1 MAVTDKIDL
10 ESTLSLPLISLLP
23 KNLSKQV
30 EELLHERRIVMADGV
45 VSFGVE
51 KLWDLLS
58 RESERLQ
65 GVHEKVDDLKCQMRM
80 DIEGITKR
88 IVKVVGQMQ
97 SFGIQ
102 HSVNKP
108 PPLQKRQREIQQT
121 YPKRSQKDLVGV
133 EQSVNEL
140 VGHLVEND
148 SIQVV
153 SISGMGGIGKTTLAR
168 QVFHHDI
175 VRSHFDGFAWICVSQ
190 DFKRKDIWQKLLRDL
205 RPHDTGI
212 EQMNEDTLQAKI
224 FHLLE
229 TSKYLIV
236 MDDVWKKEDWDA
248 IKDAFPQERGWKMI
262 LTSRDEGVGL
272 HVNPKSFLFK
282 PKILTP
288 EESWKLCESIAF
300 SRREITGFIVDEELE
315 AMGRKMVT
323 YCGGLPL
330 AVKVLGG
337 LLANKYMVEDWKRIN
352 ENIQTQIVRLDDNNQ
367 DSVYRVLSMSYEDL
381 PMQLKHCFL
390 YLAHFPE
397 DYKIQVERLYYLWE
411 AEGIITSSGNGAT
424 ARSIGEDY
432 IDELVRRNMVIAVKE
447 DLSCKLKYC
456 QMHDMMR
463 EVCLNKAKEE
473 NFLQIIKVPTSSTS
487 TINAQSHTGSRRLVV
502 HGGGNAL
509 DMLGGKNNKKARSVL
524 GFGLDS
530 NLWKQSGQEFRN
542 LQLLRV
548 LDLSLDYKENF
559 EFSLDLRIPSSIG
572 KLIHLRYLS
581 LAIGWATHVPSSLR
595 NLKLLIYLKLKSYG
609 SVHLPSIFNEMVELR
624 FLMLPRYF
632 DDKTKLELGNLVNLE
647 CLIPFRS
654 ECGSITD
661 FLRMT
666 RLRTLHIKLKGRNYQ
681 KGSNIRTRSG
691 RRHSYQVGKVTT
703 KSNTF
708 LVFNYTI
715 IATTLILTNKEN
727 TTVSGEPTRDQ
738 YPPLS
743 ITSIA
748 KRMHNWV
755 RASSSDFA
763 GTPPQPRSGHTAV
776 NVGKSMVVVFGGL
789 VDKKFLNDIIVYDIE
804 NKLWFEPECTGS
816 VSEGKVGPTPRA
828 FHVAITI
835 DCHMFIFGGR
845 SGGKRLGDFWVLDTD
860 IWQWSELT
868 SFGDLPTPRDFSA
881 AAAIGNQKIVL
892 CGGWDGKKWLSDVY
906 VMDTM
911 SLEWMEL
918 SVSGSLPPP
927 RCGHTAT
934 MVEKRLLV
942 FGGRGGGGP
951 IMGDLWA
958 LKGLI
963 DEERETPGWTQLKL
977 PGQAPSARCGH
988 TVTSGGH
995 YLLLFGGHGTGGWLS
1010 RYDVY
1015 YNDAIILD
1023 RVTAQ
1028 WKRLPISND
1037 EPPPPRA
1044 YHTMTSIGARLLLIG
1059 GFDGKS
1065 TFGDLWWLVPED
1077 DPIAKRSSAP
1087 QLRNP
1092 PETKESEGELNTQE
1106 GGQEGS
1112 TIVGLQKK
1120 MGISVPS
1127 ILRLQIP
1134 EESEDQEFV
1143 ELGTR
1148 LIEGDD
1154 VVDNGASMI
1163 QMAAEAL
1170 RQHWK
1175 ESTPETLQLKELSA
1189 LLRDYQRLVTRK
1201 YTAQNSLTSADF
1213 GLPVKK
1219 TFTFYHI
1226 KRSSELRIDDT
1237 PKLLEEYKTLV
1248 I

>member
-1 MAVTDKIDL
+1 MA
-10 ESTLSLPLISLLP
+10 E
-23 KNLSKQV
+23 
-30 EELLHERRIVMADGV
+30 GV
-45 VSFGVE
+45 VSFGVQ
-51 KLWDLLS
+51 KLWELLG
-58 RESERLQ
+58 RESDRLQ

-80 DIEGITKR
+80 LQSLLKDADAKKHGSEVVRNFLEDVKDIVFDAEDIIESFLLKELSGNQKGVKGRVKRLACFLVDRRGLSMDIEGITKR
-88 IVKVVGQMQ
+88 MAKVVGQMQ

-102 HSVNKP
+102 QIIYRSP
-108 PPLQKRQREIQQT
+108 SLQERQRPRENRQT

-175 VRSHFDGFAWICVSQ
+175 VRKFD
-190 DFKRKDIWQKLLRDL
+190 
-205 RPHDTGI
+205 
-212 EQMNEDTLQAKI
+212 
-224 FHLLE
+224 
-229 TSKYLIV
+229 
-236 MDDVWKKEDWDA
+236 
-248 IKDAFPQERGWKMI
+248 
-262 LTSRDEGVGL
+262 
-272 HVNPKSFLFK
+272 
-282 PKILTP
+282 
-288 EESWKLCESIAF
+288 
-300 SRREITGFIVDEELE
+300 VDEELE
-315 AMGRKMVT
+315 AIGKEMVT

-330 AVKVLGG
+330 AVKDGDLV
-337 LLANKYMVEDWKRIN
+337 
-352 ENIQTQIVRLDDNNQ
+352 DD
-367 DSVYRVLSMSYEDL
+367 
-381 PMQLKHCFL
+381 LKT
-390 YLAHFPE
+390 
-397 DYKIQVERLYYLWE
+397 KQERE
-411 AEGIITSSGNGAT
+411 SF
-424 ARSIGEDY
+424 RS
-432 IDELVRRNMVIAVKE
+432 
-447 DLSCKLKYC
+447 
-456 QMHDMMR
+456 
-463 EVCLNKAKEE
+463 
-473 NFLQIIKVPTSSTS
+473 LQIC
-487 TINAQSHTGSRRLVV
+487 
-502 HGGGNAL
+502 
-509 DMLGGKNNKKARSVL
+509 
-524 GFGLDS
+524 
-530 NLWKQSGQEFRN
+530 
-542 LQLLRV
+542 
-548 LDLSLDYKENF
+548 
-559 EFSLDLRIPSSIG
+559 FSLGRSLLVEANPKRGDPCVSDINRQTYASLGSSFLFRFHRSSSAAQELMIFYSSI
-572 KLIHLRYLS
+572 
-581 LAIGWATHVPSSLR
+581 
-595 NLKLLIYLKLKSYG
+595 
-609 SVHLPSIFNEMVELR
+609 
-624 FLMLPRYF
+624 
-632 DDKTKLELGNLVNLE
+632 
-647 CLIPFRS
+647 
-654 ECGSITD
+654 
-661 FLRMT
+661 
-666 RLRTLHIKLKGRNYQ
+666 
-681 KGSNIRTRSG
+681 
-691 RRHSYQVGKVTT
+691 
-703 KSNTF
+703 
-708 LVFNYTI
+708 
-715 IATTLILTNKEN
+715 
-727 TTVSGEPTRDQ
+727 
-738 YPPLS
+738 
-743 ITSIA
+743 
-748 KRMHNWV
+748 
-755 RASSSDFA
+755 
-763 GTPPQPRSGHTAV
+763 SGHTAV

-942 FGGRGGGGP
+942 FGGRDDP
-951 IMGDLWA
+951 IAKRSSVPQLRNPPETKESERELDT
-958 LKGLI
+958 K
-963 DEERETPGWTQLKL
+963 ERETPGWTQLKL
-977 PGQAPSARCGH
+977 PGQAPSARCSH

-1015 YNDAIILD
+1015 YNDTIILD

-1044 YHTMTSIGARLLLIG
+1044 YHTMTSIGARHLLIG

-1077 DPIAKRSSAP
+1077 DPIAKRSSVP
-1087 QLRNP
+1087 QLRNL
-1092 PETKESEGELNTQE
+1092 PETKESERELDTE
-1106 GGQEGS
+1106 RGREGS
-1112 TIVGLQKK
+1112 TIVDLQKKMGISVSSGLRLQIPEESEDEEFVELGTRLIERDVIDNRAVVFSSCRDCVILVLKMLLNEKMAAEALRQHWKESTPQTLQLKELGSLLRDYQRLVTRKYTAQSSLTSADFGLPEKKTFTFYHIKSSSELRRDDIPKLLEEYKTLERGREGSTIVDLQKK

-1148 LIEGDD
+1148 LIEGD

-1175 ESTPETLQLKELSA
+1175 ESTPETLQLKELSS

-1201 YTAQNSLTSADF
+1201 YTAQGSLASAEF
-1213 GLPVKK
+1213 GLPGKK
-1219 TFTFYHI
+1219 TFTFYHMET
-1226 KRSSELRIDDT
+1226 SSEVLLRTFI
-1237 PKLLEEYKTLV
+1237 LLLALLN

>member
-1 MAVTDKIDL
+1 MA
-10 ESTLSLPLISLLP
+10 E
-23 KNLSKQV
+23 
-30 EELLHERRIVMADGV
+30 GV
-45 VSFGVE
+45 VSFGVQ
-51 KLWDLLS
+51 KLWELLG
-58 RESERLQ
+58 RESDRLQ

-80 DIEGITKR
+80 LQSLLKDADAKKHGSEVVRNFLEDVKDIVFDAEDIIESFLLKELSGNQKGVKGRVKRFACFLVDRRGLSMDIEGITKR
-88 IVKVVGQMQ
+88 MAKVVGQMQ

-102 HSVNKP
+102 QIIYRSP
-108 PPLQKRQREIQQT
+108 SLQERQRPRENRQT

-190 DFKRKDIWQKLLRDL
+190 DFKKKDIWQKLLQEL

-224 FHLLE
+224 FHSLE

-236 MDDVWKKEDWDA
+236 MDDVWKNEDWDK
-248 IKDAFPQERGWKMI
+248 IKDVFPQERGWKMI
-262 LTSRDEGVGL
+262 LTSRNEGVGL
-272 HVNPKSFLFK
+272 HADPSCFPFR
-282 PKILTP
+282 PKILTH

-300 SRREITGFIVDEELE
+300 LRREITEFNVDEELE
-315 AMGRKMVT
+315 AMGKKMVK

-337 LLANKYMVEDWKRIN
+337 LLANKTMVEEWKRVDD
-352 ENIQTQIVRLDDNNQ
+352 NIQTQIVRIDDNSQ

-381 PMQLKHCFL
+381 PTQLKHCFL

-397 DYKIQVERLYYLWE
+397 DGKIQVERLYYLWE

-432 IDELVRRNMVIAVKE
+432 IDELVRRNMVIGVKE
-447 DLSCKLKYC
+447 ELSCRWEYC

-463 EVCLNKAKEE
+463 ELC
-473 NFLQIIKVPTSSTS
+473 
-487 TINAQSHTGSRRLVV
+487 
-502 HGGGNAL
+502 
-509 DMLGGKNNKKARSVL
+509 
-524 GFGLDS
+524 
-530 NLWKQSGQEFRN
+530 NLK
-542 LQLLRV
+542 
-548 LDLSLDYKENF
+548 
-559 EFSLDLRIPSSIG
+559 I
-572 KLIHLRYLS
+572 RYLDNLEEWIVEEGS
-581 LAIGWATHVPSSLR
+581 MPCLR
-595 NLKLLIYLKLKSYG
+595 TLSIVYCKKLKE
-609 SVHLPSIFNEMVELR
+609 LPEGLKYITSLKELKITD
-624 FLMLPRYF
+624 MNKEW
-632 DDKTKLELGNLVNLE
+632 KTKLV
-647 CLIPFRS
+647 P
-654 ECGSITD
+654 
-661 FLRMT
+661 
-666 RLRTLHIKLKGRNYQ
+666 
-681 KGSNIRTRSG
+681 
-691 RRHSYQVGKVTT
+691 
-703 KSNTF
+703 
-708 LVFNYTI
+708 
-715 IATTLILTNKEN
+715 
-727 TTVSGEPTRDQ
+727 
-738 YPPLS
+738 
-743 ITSIA
+743 
-748 KRMHNWV
+748 
-755 RASSSDFA
+755 
-763 GTPPQPRSGHTAV
+763 
-776 NVGKSMVVVFGGL
+776 
-789 VDKKFLNDIIVYDIE
+789 
-804 NKLWFEPECTGS
+804 
-816 VSEGKVGPTPRA
+816 
-828 FHVAITI
+828 
-835 DCHMFIFGGR
+835 
-845 SGGKRLGDFWVLDTD
+845 D

-942 FGGRGGGGP
+942 FGGRGGCGP

-977 PGQAPSARCGH
+977 PGQAPSSRCGH

-1015 YNDAIILD
+1015 YNDTIILD
-1023 RVTAQ
+1023 R
-1028 WKRLPISND
+1028 
-1037 EPPPPRA
+1037 
-1044 YHTMTSIGARLLLIG
+1044 
-1059 GFDGKS
+1059 
-1065 TFGDLWWLVPED
+1065 D
-1077 DPIAKRSSAP
+1077 DPIAKRSSVP
-1087 QLRNP
+1087 QLRNL
-1092 PETKESEGELNTQE
+1092 PETKESERELDTE
-1106 GGQEGS
+1106 RGQEGS
-1112 TIVGLQKK
+1112 TIVDLQKE
-1120 MGISVPS
+1120 MGISVS
-1127 ILRLQIP
+1127 SGLRLQIP
-1134 EESEDQEFV
+1134 EESEDEEFV

-1148 LIEGDD
+1148 LIEGD
-1154 VVDNGASMI
+1154 VIDNRASMI
-1163 QMAAEAL
+1163 QVVFSSCRDCVILVLKMLLNEKMAAEAL

-1175 ESTPETLQLKELSA
+1175 ESTPQTLQLKELGS

-1201 YTAQNSLTSADF
+1201 YTAQSSLTSTDF
-1213 GLPVKK
+1213 GLPGKQ

-1226 KRSSELRIDDT
+1226 RSSSELRMDDI
-1237 PKLLEEYKTLV
+1237 PKLLEEYKTTLL